1 MRRQGKTWPRGPA
14 MMMLCYLARS
24 GAEGSIL
31 SAGSKT
37 DARACGDRLGN
48 NAHLRSHA
56 LRPCRATPRR
66 AGRVVDPD
74 VSDGRAGEDW
84 ANCRVPQAV
93 PKKKAANPAVLC
105 THP

>member
-1 MRRQGKTWPRGPA
+1 MVRILFPPA
-14 MMMLCYLARS
+14 ESQERTEREYPAVL
-24 GAEGSIL
+24 
-31 SAGSKT
+31 
-37 DARACGDRLGN
+37 
-48 NAHLRSHA
+48 
-56 LRPCRATPRR
+56 LRPGATPRR

-93 PKKKAANPAVLC
+93 PPKKAANPAVLC